1 MQITTELVDY
11 ISQLSR
17 LSLLEDEKQ
26 AMTAHLE
33 RIVDYMDTL
42 NRLDTADI
50 EPMSHVFP
58 VKNVLREDVAEH
70 SMDRAALLANAPAPD
85 DETFLTPKSV
95 ETMDVRTSLVYRLRV
110 QVDDP
115 DNVMRQ
121 GMPVTVTLVEP

>member
-58 VKNVLREDVAEH
+58 VKNVLREDVAEP

-85 DETFLTPKSV
+85 DETLLTPKSV
-95 ETMDVRTSLVYRLRV
+95 E
-110 QVDDP
+110 
-115 DNVMRQ
+115 
-121 GMPVTVTLVEP
+121 

>member
-11 ISQLSR
+11 ISQLAR

-95 ETMDVRTSLVYRLRV
+95 E
-110 QVDDP
+110 
-115 DNVMRQ
+115 
-121 GMPVTVTLVEP
+121 

>member
-58 VKNVLREDVAEH
+58 VKNVLREDVAEP

-85 DETFLTPKSV
+85 GETFLTPKSV
-95 ETMDVRTSLVYRLRV
+95 E
-110 QVDDP
+110 
-115 DNVMRQ
+115 
-121 GMPVTVTLVEP
+121 

>member
-58 VKNVLREDVAEH
+58 VKNVLREDVAEPY
-70 SMDRAALLANAPAPD
+70 MDRAALLAN
-85 DETFLTPKSV
+85 TPKSV
-95 ETMDVRTSLVYRLRV
+95 E
-110 QVDDP
+110 
-115 DNVMRQ
+115 
-121 GMPVTVTLVEP
+121 

>member
-58 VKNVLREDVAEH
+58 VKNVLREDVAEP

-85 DETFLTPKSV
+85 DETFLTPQSV
-95 ETMDVRTSLVYRLRV
+95 E
-110 QVDDP
+110 
-115 DNVMRQ
+115 
-121 GMPVTVTLVEP
+121 

>member
-58 VKNVLREDVAEH
+58 VKNVLPEHIFDRKYTADIEPMSHVFPVKNVLREDVAEP

-95 ETMDVRTSLVYRLRV
+95 E
-110 QVDDP
+110 
-115 DNVMRQ
+115 
-121 GMPVTVTLVEP
+121 

>member
-58 VKNVLREDVAEH
+58 VKNVLREDVAEP
-70 SMDRAALLANAPAPD
+70 SMDRAALLANAPARD

-95 ETMDVRTSLVYRLRV
+95 E
-110 QVDDP
+110 
-115 DNVMRQ
+115 
-121 GMPVTVTLVEP
+121 

>member
-33 RIVDYMDTL
+33 RIVDYM
-42 NRLDTADI
+42 

-95 ETMDVRTSLVYRLRV
+95 E
-110 QVDDP
+110 
-115 DNVMRQ
+115 
-121 GMPVTVTLVEP
+121 

>member
-70 SMDRAALLANAPAPD
+70 SMDRAALLANAPAQD
-85 DETFLTPKSV
+85 D
-95 ETMDVRTSLVYRLRV
+95 
-110 QVDDP
+110 
-115 DNVMRQ
+115 
-121 GMPVTVTLVEP
+121 